1 MKQIT
6 NNLTLVL
13 KYSLETILSG
23 KISIEVTRL
32 FEFTLR
38 NLSNIK
44 FDELEIKWENWQIE
58 ELTQLTL
65 KIVTYSLRMGR
76 AVNAWRVATQHD
88 KIDWVKASIELDQ
101 EIEGRDHI

>member
-1 MKQIT
+1 MRQII
-6 NNLTLVL
+6 NNLALVL

-23 KISIEVTRL
+23 KVSIEVTRL
-32 FEFTLR
+32 VEFMLR

-44 FDELEIKWENWQIE
+44 FNELEIKWEDWQIE

-76 AVNAWRVATQHD
+76 AVNAWRITNKHD
-88 KIDWVKASIELDQ
+88 KINWIKASIELDQ
-101 EIEGRDHI
+101 ELEGKDHI